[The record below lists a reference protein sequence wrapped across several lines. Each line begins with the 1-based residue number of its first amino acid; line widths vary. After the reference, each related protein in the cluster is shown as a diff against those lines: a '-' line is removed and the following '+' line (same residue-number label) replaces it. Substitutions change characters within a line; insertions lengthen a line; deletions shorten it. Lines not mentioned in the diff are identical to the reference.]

1 MNEKHLKHFYRRRMS
16 INVCIFSL
24 LCHFID
30 RAIQSSIKKKRR
42 DKRDARPHEF
52 LIFRF
57 RLLPDVRFSFSFF
70 ILIIPCLYSGLLFL
84 YETRSHLK

>member
-1 MNEKHLKHFYRRRMS
+1 MS

-57 RLLPDVRFSFSFF
+57 RLLPDVRFFFFFSFS
-70 ILIIPCLYSGLLFL
+70 LFPV
-84 YETRSHLK
+84 YIVGCYFSMRQEAI

>member
-1 MNEKHLKHFYRRRMS
+1 MFAFFLYS
-16 INVCIFSL
+16 
-24 LCHFID
+24 CHFID

-42 DKRDARPHEF
+42 DKRDTRPHEF

-57 RLLPDVRFSFSFF
+57 RLLPDVRFSFFFFFF
-70 ILIIPCLYSGLLFL
+70 IFIIPCLYSGLLFL